1 MTVSRQHYEMC
12 FIYCSCNLQQ
22 RAGCGVAVTSYI
34 EHFINVYICK
44 YSFQDVYNQSYLY
57 TGESTKVTL
66 SFMVV
71 AHRGHFCTIL
81 NNSSFNSSFSL
92 GIGLITESM
101 WFREHFA
108 HAGQHSKLSGVST
121 AKIIQYLQIKLGTGV
136 YGR

>member
-81 NNSSFNSSFSL
+81 NNSSFNSSSSL
-92 GIGLITESM
+92 GIVLINESM

-108 HAGQHSKLSGVST
+108 HAGNIASFLV
-121 AKIIQYLQIKLGTGV
+121 YLQLK
-136 YGR
+136 